1 MSDYISREAAID
13 YIREKSEEMIKA
25 FEELG
30 GESGIYADA
39 YNDLAE
45 YFHRIP
51 AADVASVV
59 HCKDCVYSRE
69 LTLNEKRVYFQGV
82 VICTNPEVTD
92 GIECGRF
99 GSDFCS
105 EGVRKEAPNG
115 GDTD

>member
-1 MSDYISREAAID
+1 MAEYIAREMAIEDAREALRNAM
-13 YIREKSEEMIKA
+13 SNGQA
-25 FEELG
+25 QFAAALWVL
-30 GESGIYADA
+30 DA
-39 YNDLAE
+39 LEN
-45 YFHRIP
+45 IP
-51 AADVASVV
+51 AEDVVPVV
-59 HCKDCVYSRE
+59 RCKDCVYSRE

-92 GIECGRF
+92 GIACGRF